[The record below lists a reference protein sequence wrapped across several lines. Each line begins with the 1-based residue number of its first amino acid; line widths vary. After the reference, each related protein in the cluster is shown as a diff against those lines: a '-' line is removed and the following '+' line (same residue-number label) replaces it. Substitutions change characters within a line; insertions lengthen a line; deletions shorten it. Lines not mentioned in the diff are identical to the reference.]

1 MFNSLIFT
9 KNRASQLRLLLE
21 SIKKNADGIF
31 NINVLYKHTTDEFKK
46 GYDKLRE
53 ENILPNITWIE
64 ETSFKE
70 QVVKFLDSDYE
81 FSLFFTDDDIIY
93 NPIKN
98 KEEISKAFED
108 DDLLTFSLR
117 LGLNTKFCYMLNC
130 DNVLIPLEQKEKA
143 IIWDWTKHFSD
154 SAYPLSVDGHIFKTE
169 DIKNFSKNINYNNPN
184 SYEGA
189 LQIFDN
195 FPKYKMAAFLNSCL
209 VNTPIN
215 MVQNVFENNRQ
226 GDKYGIKPEELNTK
240 YLNDEIIDFEK
251 LDFSNIIGCHQE
263 IPFIFKNNKS

>member
-9 KNRASQLRLLLE
+9 KNRASQLKLLLE

-93 NPIKN
+93 RPVDKD
-98 KEEISKAFED
+98 EIVKAFED

-117 LGLNTKFCYMLNC
+117 LGTNIKVCYMLNA
-130 DNVLIPLEQKEKA
+130 DSVLIPLETKEKTVV
-143 IIWDWTKHFSD
+143 WDWTKHYGD
-154 SAYPLSVDGHIFKTE
+154 EGYPISVDGHLFRTE
-169 DIKNFSKNINYNNPN
+169 DILGFSKNINYNNPN
-184 SYEGA
+184 SYEAA

-195 FPKYKMAAFLNSCL
+195 FPKFKMAAFLNSCL
-209 VNTPIN
+209 VNTPVN

-226 GDKYGIKPEELNTK
+226 GDKYGITAEELNTK
-240 YLNDEIIDFEK
+240 YLNNEIIDFEK
-251 LDFSNIIGCHQE
+251 LDFSNIIGAHQE
-263 IPFIFKNNKS
+263 IPFIFKNNK